1 MALAKSKTLLCKLTL
16 RVCIAGSEQENG
28 GESRQEERGE
38 KDVEKEEIKR
48 QRAVRDIKR
57 GESVNRRK
65 GIMNRGGR
73 SEK

>member
-1 MALAKSKTLLCKLTL
+1 MAVARSKTLLCKLTL
-16 RVCIAGSEQENG
+16 RVCIAGSERENG
-28 GESRQEERGE
+28 GESGQEGRGE

-57 GESVNRRK
+57 RDSVNRRK

-73 SEK
+73 SE